1 MSQNE
6 LKRRIYSVDL
16 LRGVVM
22 IVMLLDHTRDYIQT
36 GAMQSDPTN
45 PANTTVPLFFTRWI
59 THFCAPIFV
68 FLAGTSIY
76 LQRLNGKNNKELSW
90 FLLTRGLWL
99 IFLEF
104 TVIRFAIVFNLDYTF
119 FGMPQVIWV
128 IGVSMIVMAA
138 LIYLPVWFS
147 AIFGSVMILAH
158 NLFDGFRVPPQT
170 AFGGAPPPTFAQDV
184 LIILHQQ
191 GVVPLFDGVSA
202 FFVYPLIPW
211 IGVMAVGFAFG
222 SVYGWE
228 PERRR
233 KWLLT
238 AGAVVI
244 AVFILLRGINIYGDP
259 SPWAWQSSPVFTALS
274 FLNTT
279 KYPPSLLFLLMTLG
293 PALIVLGLTDKID
306 GKKLWQRIAITYGRV
321 PMFYYI
327 LQWFVAHGAG
337 VLLGYLAGVD
347 VSYLFKSILEMA
359 QTAPQNHGFPLWVVW
374 VVWISGVALLYA
386 PCYWWGNLKR
396 RNKHWVL
403 SYL

>member
-1 MSQNE
+1 MTSQI
-6 LKRRIYSVDL
+6 KQRIYSIDF
-16 LRGVVM
+16 LRGIVM
-22 IVMLLDHTRDYIQT
+22 ILMLLDHTRDYIQN

-45 PANTTVPLFFTRWI
+45 PANTTVPLFFTRWV

-76 LQRLNGKNNKELSW
+76 LQRLNGKNNAELSR
-90 FLLTRGLWL
+90 FLVTRGFWL

-104 TVIRFAIVFNLDYTF
+104 TVIRFGIVFNLDYTF

-128 IGVSMIVMAA
+128 IGVSMIVVAA
-138 LIYLPVWFS
+138 LIYLPVYVS
-147 AIFGSVMILAH
+147 AVFGLVMIVGH

-170 AFGGAPPPTFAQDV
+170 AFAGAPPPTFGQDL

-191 GVVPLFDGVSA
+191 GVVPLFDGIRA

-222 SVYGWE
+222 SIYQWE

-233 KWLLT
+233 RWLLK

-244 AVFILLRGINIYGDP
+244 ALFVILRGINIYGDP
-259 SPWAWQSSPVFTALS
+259 SRWSWQASSIFTILS

-293 PALIVLGLTDKID
+293 PALIVLTLADRID
-306 GKKLWQRIAITYGRV
+306 GKKIWQRIAITYGRV
-321 PMFYYI
+321 PMFYY
-327 LQWFVAHGAG
+327 
-337 VLLGYLAGVD
+337 
-347 VSYLFKSILEMA
+347 
-359 QTAPQNHGFPLWVVW
+359 
-374 VVWISGVALLYA
+374 
-386 PCYWWGNLKR
+386 
-396 RNKHWVL
+396 
-403 SYL
+403 

>member
-1 MSQNE
+1 MTSQI
-6 LKRRIYSVDL
+6 KQRIYSIDF
-16 LRGVVM
+16 LRGIVM
-22 IVMLLDHTRDYIQT
+22 ILMLLDHTRDYIQN

-45 PANTTVPLFFTRWI
+45 PANTTVPLFFTRWV

-76 LQRLNGKNNKELSW
+76 LQRLNGKNNAELSR
-90 FLLTRGLWL
+90 FLVTRGFWL

-104 TVIRFAIVFNLDYTF
+104 TVIRFGIVFNLDYTF

-128 IGVSMIVMAA
+128 IGVSMIVVAA
-138 LIYLPVWFS
+138 LIYLPVYVS
-147 AIFGSVMILAH
+147 AVFGLVMIVGH

-170 AFGGAPPPTFAQDV
+170 AFAGAPPPTFGQDL

-191 GVVPLFDGVSA
+191 GVVPLFDGVRA

-222 SVYGWE
+222 SIYRWE

-233 KWLLT
+233 RWLLK

-244 AVFILLRGINIYGDP
+244 ALFVILRGINIYGDP
-259 SPWAWQSSPVFTALS
+259 SRWSWQASPVFTILS

-293 PALIVLGLTDKID
+293 PALIVLALTDRID
-306 GKKLWQRIAITYGRV
+306 GKKIWQRIAITYGRV

-337 VLLGYLAGVD
+337 VLLGYLAGKD
-347 VSYLFKSILEMA
+347 VSYLFKGILEMA
-359 QTAPQNHGFPLWVVW
+359 QTAPPDHGFPLWVVW
-374 VVWISGVALLYA
+374 VVWISGVALLYV
-386 PCYWWGNLKR
+386 PCLWWGNLKQ
-396 RNKHWVL
+396 RNKHWAL